1 MSSYKRGQTLAGN
14 ILFQHLV
21 PRERVRVGPAS
32 GVNQAS
38 WPPGIPRSTPHASNV
53 LSPLASSA
61 WSPGQGLPTS
71 APVTSTPSPNFAYLA
86 YHDARLVAL
95 GTQAEEHFAA
105 DPTVTLFKL
114 RQFAEVLAKRA
125 AAKVG
130 LFLGVE
136 DGLQQIIDRLW
147 ERNVIGATQRSL
159 LHDLRRVGNAAV
171 HEGVGSHSE
180 ALHQLRMTREL
191 GVWFQRSFGN
201 NKKFEPGPF
210 VPPAAPGHAD
220 EALERDLQRL
230 REELSQRGSE
240 LEAAREAAVAAQ
252 KAAEAALHERMT
264 AEQLAAK
271 AREDAAIWETLAQDE
286 IEAHRTAARAHAER
300 NRALEEQNQRLQ
312 AELAAVQNAS
322 AALPAA
328 ERQSTID
335 RALEASTAIELDEA
349 ATRTIIDRQ
358 LRDAGW
364 EVDSERLTF
373 ERGVRPTRGKNLAIA
388 EWPTLTD
395 GKEGWADYV
404 LFAGLQVV
412 AVVEAKRKH
421 RDVMGVIPQ
430 AKRYSAGY
438 TIRGDETLVEGSPW
452 GVHRVPFLFATNGR
466 PFLRQLQTKS
476 GIWFLD
482 VRRANNHPVA
492 LEGWYTPEGLHDLLR
507 QDVDDAYARLKVEP
521 MPYIDRDYQRDAI
534 LAVEKGL
541 EQEKR
546 ELLVAMATGTGK
558 TRTCI
563 GLCYRLLKT
572 KRFRRVLFLVD
583 RNALGKQTAD
593 ALKDLRLENLQTF
606 TDIFDVKEI
615 GDIQPDRETKLQIA
629 TIQAMVKRVLGPHDE
644 TAEADIPPVDQYD
657 CIVVDECH
665 RGYLLDRELSDR
677 EFLFRDED
685 DYISK
690 YRRVLD
696 HFDAV
701 KIGLTA
707 TPALHTKEIF
717 GAPIFSYSYREAVVD
732 GFLVDHEPPI
742 RIVTKLAQDGIHY
755 QAQEEVLVL
764 DRSRQ
769 LVIKEALPD
778 EIQFDVDAFNRRV
791 ITENFNRAVIGE
803 LVRHID
809 PSQDEKTL
817 IFCATDEHADMV
829 VMLLKQALAAQYGSV
844 DDDAVSKI
852 TGNTDRP
859 LQAIRRYRNERLPN
873 IAVTVDLLTTGIDV
887 PKIAN
892 LVFLR
897 RVRSR
902 ILYEQMIGRATRL
915 CPEIGKERF
924 RIFDAVDLYS
934 ALKDVTDMK
943 PVVVNPFVTFEQL
956 AKEIVEGKEE
966 EHRRASIDELL
977 AKLQRKKR
985 VLQGEAAER
994 FRVASGMEV
1003 GELAKFL
1010 KKSAV
1015 GDAADYLNSHPALA
1029 PFLDRTAGTGA
1040 YKLVISEKTDEVRD
1054 VTRGYGKYGS
1064 RPPGDYLQAFE
1075 SFVKKNLNQL
1085 PALLVVTQ
1093 RPRDLT
1099 REDLRKLKLALD
1111 QEGFNETA
1119 VQTAW
1124 REQRN
1129 EDIAATI
1136 VGYIR
1141 KLALGSPLVPYA
1153 ERVDRAIHRLRKT
1166 HPFTD
1171 PQAKWLA
1178 RIAKQVKLETVV
1190 DPASLDTGQ
1199 FKADGGFARLNKV
1212 FDGKL
1217 EALLGELAEEVW
1229 SDSA

>member
-1 MSSYKRGQTLAGN
+1 MTPKPSS
-14 ILFQHLV
+14 
-21 PRERVRVGPAS
+21 
-32 GVNQAS
+32 
-38 WPPGIPRSTPHASNV
+38 
-53 LSPLASSA
+53 
-61 WSPGQGLPTS
+61 
-71 APVTSTPSPNFAYLA
+71 NFAYLA
-86 YHDARLVAL
+86 HHDARLVAL
-95 GTQAEEHFAA
+95 ATQAEEHFAG

-114 RQFAEVLAKRA
+114 RQFGEVLAQRA

-130 LFLGVE
+130 LFAGQE
-136 DGLQQIIDRLW
+136 EGQQQLIDRLW

-159 LHDLRRVGNAAV
+159 FHDLRRVGNAAV
-171 HEGVGSHSE
+171 HEGKGDHRE
-180 ALHQLRMTREL
+180 ALHQLRMAREL
-191 GVWFQRSFGN
+191 AVWFQRSFGN

-210 VPPAAPGHAD
+210 VPPVEPKKAETGLHD
-220 EALERDLQRL
+220 ELQRL
-230 REELSQRGSE
+230 RDDVEARRKE
-240 LEAAREAAVAAQ
+240 LEAAQRAIDEAR
-252 KAAEAALHERMT
+252 KAAEAEAAEKLTAQER
-264 AEQLAAK
+264 AAK
-271 AREDAAIWETLAQDE
+271 AKADADIWEALASEQ
-286 IEAHRTAARAHAER
+286 IETHQATAKAEALR
-300 NRALEEQNQRLQ
+300 SAALEAQNKKLL
-312 AELAAVQNAS
+312 AELAALQA
-322 AALPAA
+322 AAEALPPKQLALAIDQAA
-328 ERQSTID
+328 K
-335 RALEASTAIELDEA
+335 ASEDIELDEA
-349 ATRTIIDRQ
+349 ATRKLIDRQ

-364 EVDSERLTF
+364 EVDSTRLTF
-373 ERGVRPTRGKNLAIA
+373 EHGVRPTKGKNLTIA
-388 EWPTLTD
+388 EWPTLAE

-404 LFAGLQVV
+404 LYAGLQVV
-412 AVVEAKRKH
+412 GVVEAKRKH
-421 RDVMGVIPQ
+421 KDVMGVLPQ
-430 AKRYSAGY
+430 AKRYSLGY
-438 TIRGDETLVEGSPW
+438 LVQGDEVLPEGSPW
-452 GVHRVPFLFATNGR
+452 LDKNGAAQKVPFLFATNGR
-466 PFLRQLQTKS
+466 PFLRQLRTKS

-482 VRRANNHPVA
+482 ARRPQNHAVP
-492 LEGWYTPEGLHDLLR
+492 LEGWYTPEGLLDLLK
-507 QDVDDAYARLKVEP
+507 QDVDDAHAKLKVEP
-521 MPYIDRDYQRDAI
+521 MPYIDREYQKNAI

-541 EQEKR
+541 EEGKR

-606 TDIFDVKEI
+606 TDIFDVKELA
-615 GDIQPDRETKLQIA
+615 DLRPDRETKLQIA

-644 TAEADIPPVDQYD
+644 GSEPDIPPVDQYD

-685 DYISK
+685 DYVSK

-696 HFDAV
+696 HFDAA

-717 GAPIFSYSYREAVVD
+717 GAPVFSYSYREAVVD

-742 RIVTKLAQDGIHY
+742 RIVTKLARDGIHY
-755 QAQEEVLVL
+755 DAREEVLVL
-764 DRSRQ
+764 DRSTQ
-769 LVIKEALPD
+769 TVKKEELED
-778 EIQFDVDAFNRRV
+778 EIQFDVETFNRRV
-791 ITENFNRAVIGE
+791 ITEHFNRAVLGE
-803 LVRHID
+803 LANHID
-809 PSQDEKTL
+809 PEQDEKTL
-817 IFCATDEHADMV
+817 IFAATDEHADMV
-829 VMLLKQALAAQYGSV
+829 VLLLKEALKAKYGEV
-844 DDDAVSKI
+844 DNDAVAKI
-852 TGNTDRP
+852 TGQTDRP
-859 LQAIRRYRNERLPN
+859 LEAIRRYRNERQPN
-873 IAVTVDLLTTGIDV
+873 IVVTVDLLTTGIDV

-956 AKEIVEGKEE
+956 VKEVVEGKEE
-966 EHRRASIDELL
+966 EFRRASIDEFL

-985 VLQGEAAER
+985 ALKGEAEER
-994 FRVASGMEV
+994 FQTAAGMGV
-1003 GELAKFL
+1003 KELAQFL

-1015 GDAADYLNSHPALA
+1015 GDAADYLKAHPALA
-1029 PFLDRTAGTGA
+1029 GFLDRTTGSVA
-1040 YKLVISEKTDEVRD
+1040 YKMVVSEKVDELRE
-1054 VTRGYGKYGS
+1054 VTRGYGKHGS
-1064 RPPGDYLQAFE
+1064 RPPGDYLEAFRA
-1075 SFVKKNLNQL
+1075 FVSNNLNKL

-1093 RPRDLT
+1093 RPKDLT
-1099 REDLRKLKLALD
+1099 REDLRQLKLALD
-1111 QEGFNETA
+1111 QEGFSEKS

-1124 REQRN
+1124 RDQKN

-1141 KLALGSPLVPYA
+1141 QLALGSPLVPYS
-1153 ERVDRAIHRLRKT
+1153 ERVDRALQRLRKA
-1166 HPFTD
+1166 HKLTD
-1171 PQAKWLA
+1171 PQSKWLD

-1190 DPASLDTGQ
+1190 DKASLDAGQ

-1217 EALLGELAEEVW
+1217 ESLLGELADEVW
-1229 SDSA
+1229 KDAG